1 MPFDATLET
10 RLHIEIETTVA
21 TAPSFAKDVLAGLS
35 AHPKTLPPM
44 YFYDAIGSKLFEKIC
59 KLPEYYLTR
68 TEHTLLKRFAPQ
80 IAARANGN
88 LALIELGSGSSFKT
102 RRLIAALLA
111 QQGGL
116 HYFPIDIS
124 ATMLTRSAKKLLR
137 EYPELLITAH
147 AADYDTGLR
156 RIAEEHFTQKLV
168 IFLGSSLGNFEPP
181 QALALMRK
189 VRAHLNDDD
198 YFLLG
203 VDMQK
208 DAAVLHAAYDDAQGV
223 TAAFNLN
230 MLHRINRELGGE
242 FDPALFK
249 HAAFYNAAQSR
260 VEMHLRSTRAQ
271 EVFIERLDRA
281 FQFSA
286 GETIHTEN
294 SHKYSDAQIL
304 QMCRRT
310 GFRLV
315 QRWQDDKKYFSLN
328 LLKKIS

>member
-10 RLHIEIETTVA
+10 RLNIEIETTTEA
-21 TAPSFAKDVLAGLS
+21 APSFAKDVLAGLS
-35 AHPKTLPPM
+35 AHPKTLLPM
-44 YFYDAIGSKLFEKIC
+44 YFYDTAGSKLFEKIC

-68 TEHTLLKRFAPQ
+68 TEHALLKSFAPQ

-88 LALIELGSGSSFKT
+88 MALIELGSGSSFKT
-102 RRLIAALLA
+102 RRLIEALLA
-111 QQGGL
+111 QQCGL

-124 ATMLTRSAKKLLR
+124 PTMLTRSAKKLLR
-137 EYPELLITAH
+137 DYTELLVTAH
-147 AADYDTGLR
+147 AADYDAGLC
-156 RIAEEHFTQKLV
+156 RIAQEHFTQKLV
-168 IFLGSSLGNFEPP
+168 IFLGSSLGNFEPL

-189 VRAHLNDDD
+189 VREHLNDDD

-208 DAAVLHAAYDDAQGV
+208 DATILRAAYDDAQGI

-249 HAAFYNAAQSR
+249 HEAYYNAAQSR
-260 VEMHLRSTRAQ
+260 VEMHLRSEKAQ
-271 EVFIERLDRA
+271 EVFVERLDRS
-281 FQFSA
+281 FQFA
-286 GETIHTEN
+286 AAETIHTEN
-294 SHKYSDAQIL
+294 SHKYSVAQIM

-328 LLKKIS
+328 LLGPA